1 LLKNGRRA
9 GAKVATEAFF
19 GASESGAFWAYVG
32 ETTTSI
38 DARESATSVLL
49 PTGAESVSTAI
60 ASARATPQTGA
71 GIWIAYPLL
80 HQQLA
85 QRARRLNRS
94 VRAALR
100 MSSQMCVRTI
110 NSFGSISIDRV

>member
-1 LLKNGRRA
+1 LLKNDRRA

-32 ETTTSI
+32 ETTSI
-38 DARESATSVLL
+38 DARESATSVLV
-49 PTGAESVSTAI
+49 PAGAESVSTVI